1 MEENKITI
9 IITDDHKLF
18 RKGLMA
24 LLQDFSFVDKIYEA
38 GNGLE
43 LIELLGKFN
52 SIPDIILLDIQM
64 PVMDG
69 MEAHRKIRETYPDI
83 KVVILT
89 MEDDEQFIYYMIS
102 EGVNGYL
109 LKNAEPEELELALQ
123 KVMRNDFYFPIDI
136 AQMAFKGAKVKNITL
151 QKFPELT
158 EKELQVLDLICREK
172 TAAEIAEYINV
183 STRTVEGY
191 KRKLLEKTRSKNMAG
206 LVVFALKNNL
216 VIP

>member
-18 RKGLMA
+18 RKGLIA

-43 LIELLGKFN
+43 LIELIGKLN

-89 MEDDEQFIYYMIS
+89 MEDDEQFIYYMI
-102 EGVNGYL
+102 
-109 LKNAEPEELELALQ
+109 
-123 KVMRNDFYFPIDI
+123 
-136 AQMAFKGAKVKNITL
+136 
-151 QKFPELT
+151 
-158 EKELQVLDLICREK
+158 
-172 TAAEIAEYINV
+172 
-183 STRTVEGY
+183 
-191 KRKLLEKTRSKNMAG
+191 
-206 LVVFALKNNL
+206 
-216 VIP
+216 